1 MKSRRIAAVIVV
13 IICIAVLLFGVRQ
26 HRRMNNPLERGQCT
40 WYAVERAHEAGW
52 NIRFDH
58 PYGRH
63 ARAWCERV
71 VNAEQ
76 GPEPRVGA
84 IMVIDAWP
92 GNPYGHVAYVESVA
106 GPNRW
111 TISHANFHVGE
122 TTTVLQGIQIFRAE
136 CERTAEGVKLGT
148 LKQPFRLRGFLYPKN
163 DRV

>member
-1 MKSRRIAAVIVV
+1 MKSRKIIAATAVTAGIVI
-13 IICIAVLLFGVRQ
+13 LLFGVRQ
-26 HRRMNNPLERGQCT
+26 HRRANNPLQRGQCT

-52 NIRFDH
+52 NIKFDH

-71 VNAEQ
+71 ANAEQ

-84 IMVIDAWP
+84 IMVLDAWP

-106 GPNRW
+106 APNRW

-122 TTTVLQGIQIFRAE
+122 EMNVLEGVPVFRVE
-136 CERTAEGVKLGT
+136 CKRTAAGVLLGE
-148 LKQPFRLRGFLYPKN
+148 LQKPFRLRAFLYPKA
-163 DRV
+163 